1 MGSRSRS
8 RSNSPAQVD
17 QFGRVI
23 PKKRSR
29 SRDGDRSRSSRSRS
43 SRRSRSRSPY
53 RSHRHSRGQRSRSPK
68 PVLMRNIPK
77 SKRRVFKRD
86 SHDRLVSVSPS
97 SSSSRSPTP
106 PRFPRY
112 LPSRSPTN
120 ETNVNDPDLM
130 KSRVFI
136 GNLPYDKIT
145 KAEMEEIFSKYG
157 KILGI
162 SIHERGFGF
171 VQFEKEEDGLRAVE
185 VENGGLL
192 KGKRIDVKMAMT
204 GRRSGP
210 PKPPGA
216 PGGRSPPPSGYDR
229 ERDRG
234 YPPGRALPPERE
246 RSPLRGDPYD
256 DRYRDP
262 YRDPALPLPPVRRDD
277 PYYDRD
283 PYRRPPPPDDPYF
296 DRYRD
301 DPYRLPRRDP
311 YADPYRDP
319 YYRDPYPPS
328 AYDPPPKRPL
338 PIDCE
343 VIILNA
349 QLKNYAEFLE
359 RKLKGISLFSKTVV
373 IAEDRTIP
381 QMIEDAT
388 KRNVLFAI
396 VVNSQNEVHQ
406 SLTLNILHGT
416 PQEHRNMPVDDAITL
431 INRSFDQ
438 YTKATREKAAA
449 AIPAAPAAPSAAAP
463 APAVP
468 SARSSAPFVPPS
480 SDLLYLLNLLADSR
494 QLTVEELDKVISYLK
509 ERREKQMAAEGR
521 HLPSMDDGR
530 GSFGGAGEQRK
541 EESASLQREQQELQA
556 KILSILNGPGD
567 PSQAAALQKA
577 NAQRPGHP
585 GQQHMGNGAPP
596 QGGQTGMSSLINFD
610 SPSVQKALDNLIQ
623 SGPNLLKT
631 ISTPQGPTMAQRAP
645 LMSRPEH
652 TQQPGLLSREPYGGM
667 AGGMNSGHTPGVPSQ
682 HPPQQRPQFN
692 QQMGM
697 PVAAPRQAP
706 PPPGRRPF

>member
-1 MGSRSRS
+1 
-8 RSNSPAQVD
+8 
-17 QFGRVI
+17 
-23 PKKRSR
+23 
-29 SRDGDRSRSSRSRS
+29 
-43 SRRSRSRSPY
+43 
-53 RSHRHSRGQRSRSPK
+53 
-68 PVLMRNIPK
+68 
-77 SKRRVFKRD
+77 
-86 SHDRLVSVSPS
+86 
-97 SSSSRSPTP
+97 
-106 PRFPRY
+106 
-112 LPSRSPTN
+112 
-120 ETNVNDPDLM
+120 
-130 KSRVFI
+130 
-136 GNLPYDKIT
+136 
-145 KAEMEEIFSKYG
+145 
-157 KILGI
+157 
-162 SIHERGFGF
+162 
-171 VQFEKEEDGLRAVE
+171 
-185 VENGGLL
+185 
-192 KGKRIDVKMAMT
+192 MAMT

-210 PKPPGA
+210 PKPQG
-216 PGGRSPPPSGYDR
+216 PGGRSPPPAGYERD
-229 ERDRG
+229 RDRG
-234 YPPGRALPPERE
+234 YPPPPGGRALPPERE

-262 YRDPALPLPPVRRDD
+262 YRDSALPLPPVRRDD

-301 DPYRLPRRDP
+301 DPYRVPRRDP

-319 YYRDPYPPS
+319 YFRDPYPPPA
-328 AYDPPPKRPL
+328 AYDPPPPPPPKRQL

-343 VIILNA
+343 VIILNS

-438 YTKATREKAAA
+438 YTKTTREKAATA
-449 AIPAAPAAPSAAAP
+449 MPAAPAAPAPAAP
-463 APAVP
+463 APAAP
-468 SARSSAPFVPPS
+468 AARSSAPFVPPS

-494 QLTVEELDKVISYLK
+494 QLTVEELDKVIVYLK
-509 ERREKQMAAEGR
+509 ERREKQMVAEGR
-521 HLPSMDDGR
+521 HLPAMEDVR
-530 GSFGGAGEQRK
+530 GIFGGEQRK

-556 KILSILNGPGD
+556 KILSILNGPGETG
-567 PSQAAALQKA
+567 QAAGLAKVP
-577 NAQRPGHP
+577 QRPGHP
-585 GQQHMGNGAPP
+585 GQHMGNGTPQ
-596 QGGQTGMSSLINFD
+596 QGGQPGMSSLINFD

-631 ISTPQGPTMAQRAP
+631 ISTPQGPTMTQRAP

-652 TQQPGLLSREPYGGM
+652 TQQQGLLPRDSFSSM
-667 AGGMNSGHTPGVPSQ
+667 AGVMNSAHPAGV
-682 HPPQQRPQFN
+682 PPQQRPQFG
-692 QQMGM
+692 QPMGM
-697 PVAAPRQAP
+697 PGVAPRQAP